1 MLSSLSAFCVSH
13 HTGRIPDRTFQWE
26 RMYFV
31 CIMWEVVGGC
41 GKKKQLTQWHHVARK
56 EIEAAGWLDVPA
68 LPAIVLCLHSSPPLC
83 LWHEDTCV
91 FRYTFTCVP
100 VCLCDKRVVYAQMYV
115 KIYVPVH
122 VEVRGGCLFF
132 FFFLRLGPFLSTT
145 LLWEGFLTNVELGP
159 NGGSPN
165 DPPVY
170 FHDNA
175 GYKYVWPWCAGNL
188 CRFYTYVASAYP
200 QGNF

>member
-1 MLSSLSAFCVSH
+1 M
-13 HTGRIPDRTFQWE
+13 
-26 RMYFV
+26 
-31 CIMWEVVGGC
+31 
-41 GKKKQLTQWHHVARK
+41 ARK

-91 FRYTFTCVP
+91 S

-132 FFFLRLGPFLSTT
+132 FFFFFFFFV
-145 LLWEGFLTNVELGP
+145 GFL
-159 NGGSPN
+159 
-165 DPPVY
+165 
-170 FHDNA
+170 F
-175 GYKYVWPWCAGNL
+175 C
-188 CRFYTYVASAYP
+188 F
-200 QGNF
+200 